1 MTITTATRRNPL
13 DTVAPRICALTLSIY
28 PRRKDKLMEH
38 LVQECAYPQERIQV
52 CPGKIRDN
60 VVRSSNSAENNEL
73 SILDCLSLSENMM
86 DEVSDNIFDN
96 HVNMIRAAYHESS
109 DPWVLFLEDDARF
122 DKSMFSTEVA
132 EDVVQFLQSGAAD
145 VMLLGLIP
153 FWKGV
158 GVPLAT
164 YSSRSV
170 VRHWTMTLCAHAYI
184 LTRPAMQKILALA
197 EARKDSGN
205 KIPRMHFD
213 MAFHYLG
220 LRVYSACPMVCFQNR
235 DPALYQRFQTM
246 MPVLQFFSFRQM
258 STCLYRIAILL
269 PMVLV
274 VLLMICL
281 YFLILKTRD
290 HLKTLREK
298 KKKE

>member
-1 MTITTATRRNPL
+1 
-13 DTVAPRICALTLSIY
+13 
-28 PRRKDKLMEH
+28 
-38 LVQECAYPQERIQV
+38 
-52 CPGKIRDN
+52 
-60 VVRSSNSAENNEL
+60 
-73 SILDCLSLSENMM
+73 
-86 DEVSDNIFDN
+86 
-96 HVNMIRAAYHESS
+96 
-109 DPWVLFLEDDARF
+109 
-122 DKSMFSTEVA
+122 
-132 EDVVQFLQSGAAD
+132 
-145 VMLLGLIP
+145 
-153 FWKGV
+153 
-158 GVPLAT
+158 
-164 YSSRSV
+164 
-170 VRHWTMTLCAHAYI
+170 
-184 LTRPAMQKILALA
+184 
-197 EARKDSGN
+197 
-205 KIPRMHFD
+205 MHFD